1 MTKKNEQIGNSR
13 RDFLK
18 NSAMLASLLAM
29 KPISSYSYFNEQENG
44 KVRQGKMH
52 GIQIGAVSFVDEGVE
67 NVLDFLQKEVNI
79 NTLFITVFTYGRGL
93 AGRQIPGHPMPDHGS
108 QVSDESTYH
117 GGIMR
122 CRIQSFMPAQF

>member
-79 NTLFITVFTYGRGL
+79 NTLFITVGDWLADRYRGIL
-93 AGRQIPGHPMPDHGS
+93 CRIMVLKCRMNQPIM
-108 QVSDESTYH
+108 